1 MENMPAPDRARAQ
14 QMGVV
19 ITKAISYGFPVLL
32 LIGLVIYAGIL
43 LFTFNFGAGAAI
55 GYSTALAV
63 VMYASLPELIR
74 SLLTVVFLYAG
85 VVSPE
90 GFVLQNPVGS
100 NLWALT
106 TPGTGVYVL
115 ASGVDVFRIW
125 SIVLPAIGF
134 PYVSRANRGTS
145 FHLVCVHSPLLPRS

>member
-19 ITKAISYGFPVLL
+19 ITKAISYGFPLLL
-32 LIGLVIYAGIL
+32 LIGLAIYAGIL

-74 SLLTVVFLYAG
+74 SLLTVIFCM
-85 VVSPE
+85 PE
-90 GFVLQNPVGS
+90 LFRQKGS
-100 NLWALT
+100 SCRTRSA
-106 TPGTGVYVL
+106 
-115 ASGVDVFRIW
+115 
-125 SIVLPAIGF
+125 AI
-134 PYVSRANRGTS
+134 SRR
-145 FHLVCVHSPLLPRS
+145 